1 MKVKQQNQHMDIKR
15 FPLYFC
21 IISFCI
27 SLLVYGCQDSTSVNG
42 DKNDSEVVLRD
53 YLLSEGETWEPEKTY
68 IIHGTLEILPN
79 GVLEILPGT
88 VVKFGR
94 DAHIEVRGKLKIGTP
109 LVRVEL
115 SEPVSLTS
123 NSTNPQSGDWNG
135 ILFDHTHDSESF
147 LRNTVIEY
155 ATVALDIKT
164 TSPTLIDCT
173 FRYNETA
180 IALDGSNTKI
190 QNNAIHD
197 NDIGIYTIGRQ
208 TRPRIERNN
217 ITKNETGIFCEN
229 VQSIIQ
235 DNNLENNDYALK
247 LNVKFDLGIPN
258 NWWGTVVHEEIDK
271 TILDVHD
278 INIITK
284 PLGTVDY
291 EPIAEVRFEDAGPRE

>member
-1 MKVKQQNQHMDIKR
+1 MDIKR

-21 IISFCI
+21 IISFSI
-27 SLLVYGCQDSTSVNG
+27 SLLVYGCQDPIING
-42 DKNDSEVVLRD
+42 GKNDSEVVLRD

-79 GVLEILPGT
+79 SVLEILPGT

-115 SEPVSLTS
+115 NEPVYLTS
-123 NSTNPQSGDWNG
+123 NITNQQSGDWNG
-135 ILFDHTHDSESF
+135 ILFDHTHESESF

-180 IALDGSNTKI
+180 IALDGSNAKI

-208 TRPRIERNN
+208 TRPRIEKNN

-258 NWWGTVVHEEIDK
+258 NWWGTVLHEEIDK

-291 EPIAEVRFEDAGPRE
+291 EPIAEIRFEDAGPRE

>member
-1 MKVKQQNQHMDIKR
+1 MDIKR

-21 IISFCI
+21 IIIFSISFI
-27 SLLVYGCQDSTSVNG
+27 VYGCQDSTSVIDG
-42 DKNDSEVVLRD
+42 TEKDTEVVLRD
-53 YLLSEGETWEPEKTY
+53 YLLSAGETWEPEKTY
-68 IIHGTLEILPN
+68 IIHGTLEISPN

-88 VVKFGR
+88 DVKFGR
-94 DAHIEVRGKLKIGTP
+94 DARVKVRGKLKIGTP

-115 SEPVSLTS
+115 SEPVYLTS
-123 NSTNPQSGDWNG
+123 NNINPQSGDWNG

-147 LRNTVIEY
+147 LRGTIIEY

-164 TSPTLIDCT
+164 TSPILIDCT

-180 IALDGSNTKI
+180 IALDGSNAKI
-190 QNNAIHD
+190 QHNVIHD
-197 NDIGIYTIGRQ
+197 NNIGIYTIGRQ

-217 ITKNETGIFCEN
+217 ITKNETGILCEN

-235 DNNLENNDYALK
+235 DNNLENNNYALR

-258 NWWGTVVHEEIDK
+258 NWWGAVINEEIDK
-271 TILDVHD
+271 TILDAND
-278 INIITK
+278 TNIITK

-291 EPIAEVRFEDAGPRE
+291 EPIAETRFKDAGPRE

>member
-1 MKVKQQNQHMDIKR
+1 MDIKR

-27 SLLVYGCQDSTSVNG
+27 SLLVYGCQDPIING
-42 DKNDSEVVLRD
+42 GKNDSEVVLRD
-53 YLLSEGETWEPEKTY
+53 YLLSEDETWEPEKTY

-79 GVLEILPGT
+79 SVLEILPGT

-115 SEPVSLTS
+115 NEPVYLTS

-173 FRYNETA
+173 FRYNETS

-197 NDIGIYTIGRQ
+197 NDIGISTIGRQ
-208 TRPRIERNN
+208 TRPRIEKNN

-235 DNNLENNDYALK
+235 DNNFENNDYAIK

-258 NWWGTVVHEEIDK
+258 NWWGTVLHEEIDK

-291 EPIAEVRFEDAGPRE
+291 EPIAEARFQDAGPRE